1 MPGVAGDVEKFARD
15 FCDSYDH
22 LLCPDG
28 ASRQAKLVVWKASH
42 EKPNGFEYA
51 ELLFDKILELY
62 DAGMGVEEATTL
74 LIRNQTMLAHSV
86 RWL

>member
-1 MPGVAGDVEKFARD
+1 M
-15 FCDSYDH
+15 
-22 LLCPDG
+22 
-28 ASRQAKLVVWKASH
+28 VWKASH
-42 EKPNGFEYA
+42 EKPNSFEYA

-74 LIRNQTMLAHSV
+74 VIRNQTMLAHSV